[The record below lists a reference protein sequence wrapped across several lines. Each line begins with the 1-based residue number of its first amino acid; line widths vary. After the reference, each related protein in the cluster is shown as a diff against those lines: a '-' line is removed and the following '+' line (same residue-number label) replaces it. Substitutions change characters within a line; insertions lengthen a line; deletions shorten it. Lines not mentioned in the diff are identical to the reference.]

1 MSTATAAD
9 ADVQVSDWMEMA
21 GEALGSTGEHRY
33 ANIIG
38 LSK

>member
-9 ADVQVSDWMEMA
+9 TVQFSDWMAIA

-33 ANIIG
+33 ANIVG

>member
-1 MSTATAAD
+1 MSTATAD
-9 ADVQVSDWMEMA
+9 ADVQLSDWMAIA
-21 GEALGSTGEHRY
+21 GDALGLTGEHRY